1 MAHGNETFDRIMAHI
16 RSGLTGQW
24 DLDRAYL
31 QAQMEAYKDHEL
43 SKEIIRSCGRLMYEL
58 TPKDLRAELDQV
70 IRGRSDEVTETL
82 NEVTRNMQTGN
93 WAAAS
98 AIIEP
103 LAATCDDLIESGWCA
118 DDAKSR
124 YFDFRSAT
132 DEIVWRARN
141 DDPRT
146 VRRATDPFAR
156 IYATLGSCLV
166 EARRY
171 DEAIVACEKA
181 IRWNPAN
188 VDARFELGECYK
200 VLRDVTAYGQ
210 VLDELYPYVA
220 SAFDLAHYHRAMG
233 YLRIE
238 QGSLQVAAAHLIVSL
253 LFDTSSYAI
262 SELAYIKREFGH
274 DYTNMEPDEAIAIL
288 VESGERV
295 LIDERTFQALVQTLG
310 VSMQYQDY
318 ETALSV
324 ARELYNFTRDDTY
337 KDIARQLAGTLGLD

>member
-1 MAHGNETFDRIMAHI
+1 MADGNETFDRIMAHI

-43 SKEIIRSCGRLMYEL
+43 SQEIIRSCGRLMYEL
-58 TPKDLRAELDQV
+58 TPEDLRAELDQV
-70 IRGRSDEVTETL
+70 MRGRDDQVTETL
-82 NEVTRNMQTGN
+82 NEVAHNMQTGN

-103 LAATCDDLIESGWCA
+103 LAATCDDLIDSGWCA
-118 DDAKSR
+118 DDSKSR

-156 IYATLGSCLV
+156 IYAALGSCLV

-171 DEAIVACEKA
+171 DEALVACEKA

-188 VDARFELGECYK
+188 VDARFELGVCHK
-200 VLRDVTAYGQ
+200 VLGDVVAYGR

-220 SAFDLAHYHRAMG
+220 TAYDLAHYHCAMG

-238 QGSLQVAAAHLIVSL
+238 QGSLQVAAAHLVWSL
-253 LFDTSSYAI
+253 LFDTSSHAI
-262 SELAYIKREFGH
+262 SELAYIKQEYGK
-274 DYTNMEPDEAIAIL
+274 DYTNMAFDEALAIL
-288 VESGERV
+288 VEADERV
-295 LIDERTFQALVQTLG
+295 LIDERTFQALVQTLS
-310 VSMQYQDY
+310 VSMQYRDY
-318 ETALSV
+318 GTALSV
-324 ARELYNFTRDDTY
+324 ARELYNFTGDDTY
-337 KDIARQLAGTLGLD
+337 KDIICQLEETLGLG